1 MRDSDL
7 ERSRTYE
14 EEGGLLRKREA
25 DPPPPFFLLHG
36 MHGSWEGDRK
46 REKGKRDGKERR
58 RSVLQSR
65 LFGPRLICRISSLD
79 FFLRIRIW
87 AADHVGS
94 RRMPFFP
101 GPVFLLSAPDKKGI
115 KHLRRRRQPL
125 PLLGGEKDSEKKEV
139 GPVRFSVWSHPK
151 PNRTR
156 MATQNSG
163 HSYGRKGQ

>member
-36 MHGSWEGDRK
+36 MHGSLEGDRK
-46 REKGKRDGKERR
+46 REKGKRGGKERR

-79 FFLRIRIW
+79 FFFK
-87 AADHVGS
+87 DS
-94 RRMPFFP
+94 N
-101 GPVFLLSAPDKKGI
+101 
-115 KHLRRRRQPL
+115 
-125 PLLGGEKDSEKKEV
+125 LGGRPRGFSEDAL
-139 GPVRFSVWSHPK
+139 FFQDLSFC
-151 PNRTR
+151 
-156 MATQNSG
+156 
-163 HSYGRKGQ
+163 

>member
-65 LFGPRLICRISSLD
+65 LGPRLICRISSLD
-79 FFLRIRIW
+79 FFFKDSNLGGRPRGFSED
-87 AADHVGS
+87 ALFS
-94 RRMPFFP
+94 RTCLFAKCSRQEGHKAPP
-101 GPVFLLSAPDKKGI
+101 PPPPATPIIGGRKRLGKKRSRSGPVQCMESP
-115 KHLRRRRQPL
+115 QT
-125 PLLGGEKDSEKKEV
+125 EQN
-139 GPVRFSVWSHPK
+139 
-151 PNRTR
+151 PN
-156 MATQNSG
+156 G
-163 HSYGRKGQ
+163 HSK